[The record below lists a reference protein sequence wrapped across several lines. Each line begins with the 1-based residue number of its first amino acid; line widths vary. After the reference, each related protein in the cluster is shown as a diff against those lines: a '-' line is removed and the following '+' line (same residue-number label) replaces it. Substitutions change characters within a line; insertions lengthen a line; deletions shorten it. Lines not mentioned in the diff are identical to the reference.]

1 MSPRRTASSRP
12 GAVAHPEEAPPTIE
26 ELLQRI
32 EELENHTHTYRTGK
46 GQGPNNTEAET
57 GLAEVPEGQ

>member
-1 MSPRRTASSRP
+1 M
-12 GAVAHPEEAPPTIE
+12 AHPKEAPSTIE